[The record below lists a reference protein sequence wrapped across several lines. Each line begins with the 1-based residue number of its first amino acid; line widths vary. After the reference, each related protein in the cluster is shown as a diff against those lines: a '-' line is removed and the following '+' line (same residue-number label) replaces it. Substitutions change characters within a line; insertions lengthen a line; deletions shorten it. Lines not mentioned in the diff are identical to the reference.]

1 MVKIFI
7 TEIIQALGVGTIN
20 EVVQVLRN
28 FEEEAFQEEQEKEF
42 VSEEQFHN
50 LLKDIDFAVDVDWSE
65 SSYTADSTIVEN
77 TLMSNSSAQ
86 ICTVSSSSLLSEG
99 FHVKVSFL
107 IYFNP

>member
-50 LLKDIDFAVDVDWSE
+50 LLKDIDFGVDVDWSE
-65 SSYTADSTIVEN
+65 SSYTTDSTIAEN
-77 TLMSNSSAQ
+77 TLTSNSSAQ
-86 ICTVSSSSLLSEG
+86 IC
-99 FHVKVSFL
+99 SFKFF
-107 IYFNP
+107 ITK